1 MCFRCTF
8 IFSPIQFL
16 ENCQNDRCSRN
27 GILKR
32 GNFLESTNGKYRLY
46 LREAGHLDLTCGETT
61 TWNTTIK
68 RNIDFLYF
76 DKYGI
81 NLFLHGKNGENV
93 IIYGKNGSSIRKTK
107 VETIRRA
114 KTLMLHGDGNLV
126 LSDDCN
132 ERIWETKTSQDFKCL
147 KGLNELVYIRNY
159 VSIFVTIDSKEC
171 SYLFMKSD
179 FSFHVT

>member
-8 IFSPIQFL
+8 ILSPIQFL
-16 ENCQNDRCSRN
+16 ENCQNDRCTQN

-32 GNFLESTNGKYRLY
+32 GNFLESSNGKYRLY
-46 LREAGHLDLTCGETT
+46 LCEAGHLDLTCGKTT
-61 TWNTTIK
+61 IWNTPSK
-68 RNIDFLYF
+68 PNVDFLYF

-93 IIYGKNGSSIRKTK
+93 VIYGKRRSSIWKTE

-114 KTLMLHGDGNLV
+114 KALVLHGDGNLV

-132 ERIWETKTSQDFKCL
+132 KHIWETETSQDLQCL
-147 KGLNELVYIRNY
+147 KGLNELVCIRNY
-159 VSIFVTIDSKEC
+159 VPIFC
-171 SYLFMKSD
+171 
-179 FSFHVT
+179 HN